1 MQKLGRDGSMSRG
14 EVIRKFNESERYM
27 YGLNVTFDNLSKNID
42 YMNRLESNR
51 LRSWLSELYE
61 NLTILESQLQKKAE
75 YWEGLKHEE
84 TRVN

>member
-1 MQKLGRDGSMSRG
+1 MSRG

-75 YWEGLKHEE
+75 YWERLKHEE

>member
-1 MQKLGRDGSMSRG
+1 MTVQKLGRDGSMSRG

-61 NLTILESQLQKKAE
+61 NLTILESQLQKKRSI
-75 YWEGLKHEE
+75 G
-84 TRVN
+84 RG

>member
-1 MQKLGRDGSMSRG
+1 MSRG

-61 NLTILESQLQKKAE
+61 NLTILEIQLQKKAE
-75 YWEGLKHEE
+75 YWEGLKHE
-84 TRVN
+84 